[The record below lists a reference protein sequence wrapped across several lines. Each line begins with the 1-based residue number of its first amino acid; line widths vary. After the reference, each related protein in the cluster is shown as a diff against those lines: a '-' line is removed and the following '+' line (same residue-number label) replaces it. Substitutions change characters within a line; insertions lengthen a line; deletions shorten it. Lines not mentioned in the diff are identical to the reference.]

1 VAALREGWIGGAAL
15 DVYEQEPLPPEHP
28 LRSVPNVILT
38 PHAAWYSEEAEWE
51 VRRKAA
57 EEVRAVLEGR
67 SLRHPMQPVTARS

>member
-1 VAALREGWIGGAAL
+1 MELRGIRRLSGL
-15 DVYEQEPLPPEHP
+15 SL
-28 LRSVPNVILT
+28 PNVIPT

-67 SLRHPMQPVTARS
+67 SLRHPVQPGDN

>member
-1 VAALREGWIGGAAL
+1 
-15 DVYEQEPLPPEHP
+15 
-28 LRSVPNVILT
+28 VIPT

-67 SLRHPMQPVTARS
+67 SLRHPVQPGDN